1 MHLPDQAPPVALK
14 KNSAENKNFWYKGLD
29 LLQSKPM
36 AAVRFFPA
44 SIALFAGVIS
54 LIGPHSIA
62 TATLPAP
69 THRSQPQTQL
79 AQSSL
84 VGQCRAVNQ
93 PAPIFDSRRLTT
105 ANVVRVLQTDTPVT
119 LASDVD
125 AGLIEI
131 NAPLRGFVQ
140 VAKLKTCSGTVA
152 RPEPAPPEARPTPRP
167 QPSSS
172 GAGVCRRVV
181 NPKEGL
187 AVRSGP
193 GMQYSTIGGVPL
205 DGQVYL
211 ADERPRLD
219 AEGRR
224 WLALRDGGWISNG
237 FPGSNGNLDIC
248 Q

>member
-1 MHLPDQAPPVALK
+1 
-14 KNSAENKNFWYKGLD
+14 
-29 LLQSKPM
+29 M
-36 AAVRFFPA
+36 AAVRFLPS
-44 SIALFAGVIS
+44 SIALVAGMVSIT
-54 LIGPHSIA
+54 GNPSIA
-62 TATLPAP
+62 T
-69 THRSQPQTQL
+69 TQL
-79 AQSSL
+79 LPSSTTQIAQISL

-93 PAPIFDSRRLTT
+93 PAPVFDSRSLTT

-131 NAPLRGFVQ
+131 NAPVRGFVQ
-140 VAKLKTCSGTVA
+140 VAKLKTCSSTVA
-152 RPEPAPPEARPTPRP
+152 RPAPPPPATRPTPTP
-167 QPSSS
+167 QPPNP

-211 ADERPRLD
+211 ADERPRFD
-219 AEGRR
+219 SEGRR
-224 WLALRDGGWISNG
+224 WLAIRDGGWISNG
-237 FPGSNGNLDIC
+237 FPGSGGNLDIC